1 MGGSINPKFTLILA
15 IHCRKLFEIRSQPE
29 MGFKNGKLS
38 RGFRIYK
45 QYPKPQWEIDL
56 NTTCIQF

>member
-38 RGFRIYK
+38 HFRGFRIYK
-45 QYPKPQWEIDL
+45 QHPRHNGKLI
-56 NTTCIQF
+56 